1 MKLILGLGNPGS
13 VYDGTYH
20 NIGFM
25 AMDRLSERVNIPF
38 TKAKFHAIIGEG
50 EINGEKVL
58 LAKPMTFMNNSGLA
72 VKEIV
77 SFYKIES
84 QDVIVFCDDIDLD
97 KGVSRFR
104 ERGSAGTHNGLKSI
118 VNLIGPDFMRIR
130 IGAGNDNSMNLADY
144 VLSKIDEDSLA
155 LISPAIDSGIDKLL
169 EIVK

>member
-25 AMDRLSERVNIPF
+25 AMDRLSEKVNIPF

-130 IGAGNDNSMNLADY
+130 IGIGNNKSMNLVDY

>member
-25 AMDRLSERVNIPF
+25 AMDRLSEKVNIPF

-77 SFYKIES
+77 SFYKIKS

-130 IGAGNDNSMNLADY
+130 IGAGNDNSMDLADY
-144 VLSKIDEDSLA
+144 VLSKIDDDSFA
-155 LISPAIDSGIDKLL
+155 LISSAIDDGVAKLL

>member
-13 VYDGTYH
+13 VYEGTYH

-25 AMDRLSERVNIPF
+25 AMDRLSEKVNIPF

-144 VLSKIDEDSLA
+144 VLSKIDEESLA
-155 LISPAIDSGIDKLL
+155 LILPAIDDGVAKLL